1 MKSCYG
7 YFWYQHNQIIGNIR
21 PLFSIYE
28 LRSIAGQY
36 LAPFVLKLLSIL
48 SLSHT
53 HTHTHSLC
61 LLHLIW
67 ILNAFKHEF
76 KLQAVFYIWCLLK
89 LNFSREQLAEVRE
102 CALHR
107 PAQYKPVFQNKP
119 VFKNKCSYDEHKR
132 LWKSFFEFVF
142 IYYYCKYFKRC
153 CIYWTVC
160 LSYSYRK
167 CLSRVQYTEHN
178 AYYHLSNL
186 IIPKESSLETKSGG
200 LQSKNHD
207 ETCSNIIWNVKYPS
221 PIVYMIEQNLMTG
234 STRRPQKT
242 SKEFHLDY

>member
-1 MKSCYG
+1 MLQLLDKYTIKMIL
-7 YFWYQHNQIIGNIR
+7 YNI
-21 PLFSIYE
+21 F
-28 LRSIAGQY
+28 A
-36 LAPFVLKLLSIL
+36 
-48 SLSHT
+48 
-53 HTHTHSLC
+53 C
-61 LLHLIW
+61 
-67 ILNAFKHEF
+67 
-76 KLQAVFYIWCLLK
+76 YIWK
-89 LNFSREQLAEVRE
+89 LWYILFQRFIVRMVNVYE
-102 CALHR
+102 R
-107 PAQYKPVFQNKP
+107 VSNNSAQYYCFCCI
-119 VFKNKCSYDEHKR
+119 FLSNKCSYDEHKR

-178 AYYHLSNL
+178 AYNHLSKL

-207 ETCSNIIWNVKYPS
+207 ETCSNIIWNLKCPS

-242 SKEFHLDY
+242 SRSFTWIINLESKITFFYAIPLKTRK